1 MELQCIYFGWSLL
14 ASDIVI
20 IEGLLFK
27 HGIYSEFLFAQNY
40 KQKPTIQQIQT
51 SYRCASVF
59 FFFAKPNLFK
69 LNMAVRQA

>member
-1 MELQCIYFGWSLL
+1 MYLFWVVAL
-14 ASDIVI
+14 ASGIVI

-51 SYRCASVF
+51 SYRCASVLRNPIYSSLIWQSDRP
-59 FFFAKPNLFK
+59 KIEL
-69 LNMAVRQA
+69 

>member
-14 ASDIVI
+14 ASGIVI

-59 FFFAKPNLFK
+59 FAKPNLFK